1 MIEYRIFKYEA
12 DENGTYFVPDAAAT
26 VLLVAQRGASVFPFI
41 WCKINV
47 HAEMGFRQFQCVGTG
62 HKVER
67 GSVIVG
73 SAVCGAYVW
82 HVVEVTP

>member
-1 MIEYRIFKYEA
+1 MECRIFKYEA

-26 VLLVAQRGASVFPFI
+26 VVLAAQQGGSVFPFI

-47 HAEMGFRQFQCVGTG
+47 YATSGFRQFQCVGTG
-62 HKVER
+62 HEVER
-67 GSVIVG
+67 DSVIVG

-82 HVVEVTP
+82 HVVAVAE